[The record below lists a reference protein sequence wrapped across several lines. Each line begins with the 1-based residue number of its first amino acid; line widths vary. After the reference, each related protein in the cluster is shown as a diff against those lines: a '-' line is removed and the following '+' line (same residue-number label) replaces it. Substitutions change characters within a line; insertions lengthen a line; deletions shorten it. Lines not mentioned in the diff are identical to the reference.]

1 MMDIKYS
8 PSFTRDLKIQ
18 TLEEE
23 NLTLKIALAESEEMR
38 LQNDI
43 ETKLAIAELAE
54 VVVNG

>member
-1 MMDIKYS
+1 MDIKYS